1 MFRLGLNFGLNGVVS
16 AASGPAPAT
25 DDTADMTVR
34 IAADNDTMLTLTG
47 SNIDAFLDQS
57 GNGRTFSNTG
67 EGMRWTRSA
76 AQLGTLGVAVAGG
89 DYNRY
94 LTAAGVTLSTLFGA
108 SAGTIVTVAR
118 CDDVSATRYL
128 FSQSSPAHIRLETS
142 AGPNLVFRY
151 NNSGTGN
158 VTVSRSITLSQW
170 FIAVARWDGTS
181 FYLSID
187 GGTEASA
194 LGTTPV
200 AMTSRVAIVGDGG
213 TAGFWRDRFAHLS
226 CYNVCKSETQVANIV
241 SYLQD
246 YYGL

>member
-1 MFRLGLNFGLNGVVS
+1 MDMMMDLAMG
-16 AASGPAPAT
+16 AAKAAPAAVAT
-25 DDTADMTVR
+25 DDIANMSAD
-34 IAADNDTMLTLTG
+34 IAADADTMLTLTG

-57 GNGRTFSNTG
+57 GNGRTFGNTG
-67 EGMRWTRSA
+67 EGTRWTRSA
-76 AQLGTLGVAVAGG
+76 AQLLTKGVAVAGG

-151 NNSGTGN
+151 NNNGTGN

-200 AMTSRVAIVGDGG
+200 TITSRVAIVGDGG
-213 TAGFWRDRFAHLS
+213 TAGFWRDRFARLRTYS
-226 CYNVCKSETQVANIV
+226 VCKTPAQVANIV
-241 SYLQD
+241 AWCKAR
-246 YYGL
+246 YGL